1 MQVRVC
7 QVKKILSG
15 SSSLPGIDVLTNG
28 SFLYKCIFP
37 LQMGKFILFF
47 KAGKGEVKKFS
58 CIFWL

>member
-15 SSSLPGIDVLTNG
+15 SSSLPGIDDLTNG

-37 LQMGKFILFF
+37 LQMGKFILFLRQV
-47 KAGKGEVKKFS
+47 KGK
-58 CIFWL
+58 